1 MRRRNN
7 QQADFGVLDYGDH
20 EFDYD
25 VGVLDYGDHEF
36 DYDVGVLD
44 YGDHEFDHIKR
55 MVVVVVR
62 VMDM

>member
-36 DYDVGVLD
+36 D
-44 YGDHEFDHIKR
+44 HIKR
-55 MVVVVVR
+55 MVVVVVVR

>member
-36 DYDVGVLD
+36 D
-44 YGDHEFDHIKR
+44 HFKR

>member
-7 QQADFGVLDYGDH
+7 QQADF
-20 EFDYD
+20 
-25 VGVLDYGDHEF
+25 GVLDYGDHEF

>member
-20 EFDYD
+20 EFDYN
-25 VGVLDYGDHEF
+25 
-36 DYDVGVLD
+36 VGVLD

>member
-7 QQADFGVLDYGDH
+7 RQADF
-20 EFDYD
+20 
-25 VGVLDYGDHEF
+25 GVLDYGDHEF

>member
-36 DYDVGVLD
+36 D
-44 YGDHEFDHIKR
+44 HIKR
-55 MVVVVVR
+55 MVVVVVL

>member
-36 DYDVGVLD
+36 DN
-44 YGDHEFDHIKR
+44 IKR
-55 MVVVVVR
+55 MLVVVVR

>member
-7 QQADFGVLDYGDH
+7 QQADFGVLDYGN
-20 EFDYD
+20 
-25 VGVLDYGDHEF
+25 HEF